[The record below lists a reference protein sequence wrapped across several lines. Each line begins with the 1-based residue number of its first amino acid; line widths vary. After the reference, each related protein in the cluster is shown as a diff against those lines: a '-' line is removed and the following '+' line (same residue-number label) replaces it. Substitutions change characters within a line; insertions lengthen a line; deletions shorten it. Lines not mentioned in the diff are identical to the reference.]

1 MWLWTDSGVVGTSG
15 HSLTSGFS
23 TLMLP
28 PTRTYPFKSVIGNM
42 KWRRS
47 GCTNREFEKLNM
59 PRLHPLFSQPV
70 VDSARKQPHSTSV
83 WPLPL
88 LSIGTSPI
96 AAPWTGWGVPS
107 PSVSSDLPSSAYEGH
122 GRLVVTLRN
131 LVHQLIWWQQ
141 RRTLSQAEVTSAN
154 WSLLVSLWFFFN
166 LHCFNPR

>member
-1 MWLWTDSGVVGTSG
+1 MLLWTDFGVVGTSG

-28 PTRTYPFKSVIGNM
+28 PTRTSPFKSVIGNM

-47 GCTNREFEKLNM
+47 GYTNREFEKLNM
-59 PRLHPLFSQPV
+59 PSLHPLFSQPV
-70 VDSARKQPHSTSV
+70 VDSARKQLHSTSV

-107 PSVSSDLPSSAYEGH
+107 PSVSSDLPSSAYGGEQSSHGH
-122 GRLVVTLRN
+122 FAKSGSLHSWSGDSRDGPWVRLKWLPQTD
-131 LVHQLIWWQQ
+131 H
-141 RRTLSQAEVTSAN
+141 
-154 WSLLVSLWFFFN
+154 SLCHCGCFN
-166 LHCFNPR
+166 LLCF